1 MKKEPVSL
9 RTLMRVVLI
18 VSGPCLIV
26 LAMLVLLQKIDLVH
40 FLAGYGFVL
49 LVTSVLVYPILSNLQ
64 TLTEYVQEIAED
76 KKPSSPD
83 LGLLNIS
90 SNLSS
95 ALVHLY
101 RNWQNKKQQMES
113 IITER
118 EILVDTLPDILIMTN
133 DDQQIVRT
141 NRAARNIFG
150 QNMAGKPLKKV
161 IDSDVL
167 LNAVTAVIE
176 DLKGRE
182 ADFHLSEPEPKDMR
196 AVIEHF
202 PISSKGGISVIITLN
217 DVTALK
223 QIQKMRADFVSNAS
237 HEIRTPLTSIAG
249 LIETLQGPA
258 RDDPDARKQFLAMMG
273 EQAERMKNLI
283 SDLLSLSKIEMNA
296 HRVPTDAVDVVKL
309 VEKEKGQFAWAAK
322 NKNMEVVLDFGED
335 LPSVRGEENE
345 LRQVIHN
352 LLGNAIKYGFSDSD
366 VTVTARVTSD
376 LPRDTNFIKL
386 NRAMVVTVRDQGE
399 GIAREHLPR
408 LTERFYRV
416 DSARARKVG
425 GTGLG
430 LAIVK
435 HIVHRHRGAL
445 LIDSVVGEGSSFH
458 VYLPLKEDT

>member
-1 MKKEPVSL
+1 MAKEPVPFK
-9 RTLMRVVLI
+9 TLARVVLI
-18 VSGPCLIV
+18 VTGPCLLL
-26 LAMLVLLQKIDLVH
+26 LAGLVFFKELELAH
-40 FLAGYGFVL
+40 FLMGYGFVL
-49 LVTSVLVYPILSNLQ
+49 LATAFLVHPILSNLQ
-64 TLTEYVQEIAED
+64 TLTRYVLDIAED
-76 KKPSSPD
+76 KKPPTPN

-95 ALVHLY
+95 ALVQLY
-101 RNWQNKKQQMES
+101 RNWREKKHQMES

-133 DDQQIVRT
+133 DDKVIVRT
-141 NRAARNIFG
+141 NRAARHVFG
-150 QNMAGKPLKKV
+150 QNMAGKALKKV

-167 LNAVTAVIE
+167 LNAVTAVID

-182 ADFHLSEPEPKDMR
+182 TDFHLSEPEPKDMR

-202 PISSKGGISVIITLN
+202 PIASKGGISVIITLN
-217 DVTALK
+217 DVTQLK

-249 LIETLQGPA
+249 LIETIQGPA
-258 RDDPDARKQFLAMMG
+258 RDDPEAQKQFLAMMG

-296 HRVPTDAVDVVKL
+296 HRVPTEAVEMPPMI
-309 VEKEKGQFAWAAK
+309 EKEAAQFAWAVK
-322 NKNMEVVLDFGED
+322 NKNMKVVIDCSED
-335 LPSVRGEENE
+335 LPPVRGEENE
-345 LRQVIHN
+345 LKQVIHN
-352 LLGNAIKYGFSDSD
+352 LLGNAIKYGFSDSE
-366 VTVTARVTSD
+366 VSVTARVTSD
-376 LPRDTNFIKL
+376 LPRDTNFIQL
-386 NRAMVVTVRDQGE
+386 NRAMVITVRDQGE
-399 GIAREHLPR
+399 GIPREHLPR

-416 DSARARKVG
+416 DSARTRKVG

-435 HIVHRHRGAL
+435 HILQRHRGAL